1 MNKTD
6 SDMIYSTSNNF
17 IPAPYEH
24 RQIGK
29 SSQVLDVHFAY
40 SLLFYFKNILLY
52 EDIYFLF
59 YLEGFIFV

>member
-6 SDMIYSTSNNF
+6 SNMIYSTSNNF

-40 SLLFYFKNILLY
+40 SLLFYFK
-52 EDIYFLF
+52 EH
-59 YLEGFIFV
+59 FVI